1 MTRVGPW
8 VGKIPWRRAW
18 PPLQYSCLEN
28 PVDRRAWWATVYRVA
43 KSWTWLKWLS
53 AYAHTHTQYNWI
65 NLSSLYILAL
75 LYFFFHS
82 FQSCLVLLSI
92 LWFHFTS
99 SIALSFILPFKIHI
113 SAAKPTIW
121 NTAPCCCKYSAGTL
135 WWNIPQITPLTL
147 SKPLSLFNFYM
158 FPNCQS
164 MVTITAFF
172 PILALNRQH
181 SFR

>member
-1 MTRVGPW
+1 MIINIIEDFLSGSVVKNLPQCKSHRWHGFGPW

-53 AYAHTHTQYNWI
+53 AYAHTHTHTQYNWI

-82 FQSCLVLLSI
+82 FQSCLVLTE
-92 LWFHFTS
+92 HFVIPFYLLYCLIIYTS
-99 SIALSFILPFKIHI
+99 F
-113 SAAKPTIW
+113 
-121 NTAPCCCKYSAGTL
+121 
-135 WWNIPQITPLTL
+135 
-147 SKPLSLFNFYM
+147 
-158 FPNCQS
+158 
-164 MVTITAFF
+164 
-172 PILALNRQH
+172 
-181 SFR
+181 